1 MVEATRVTAAMV
13 AIGDELLSGRTQDKN
28 IAHLAKFLNVKGI
41 DLAEVRIVADDN
53 EAIVEAVNAL
63 RTQHDYLFTS
73 GGIGPTH
80 DDITTA
86 AIAKAFGVD
95 VITHKQAYS
104 KLASHYQTR
113 KMEFTPARQ
122 KMAQTP
128 ENAILIDN
136 AVSVAPGFIM
146 QNVYVMAGVPAVFN
160 AMILALE
167 PQLKGGA
174 ILLSASIDCP
184 HGEGTIGDELALIA
198 KQNPQV
204 SIGSYPR
211 FHEQT
216 YSTQIVMRSHSQD
229 ALDKAQGHVEL
240 MLDKLQRDESK

>member
-104 KLASHYQTR
+104 KLASHYQSR
-113 KMEFTPARQ
+113 NMEYTPARQ

>member
-1 MVEATRVTAAMV
+1 MV

-104 KLASHYQTR
+104 KLASHYQSR
-113 KMEFTPARQ
+113 NMEFTPARQ

-211 FHEQT
+211 FYEQT

>member
-104 KLASHYQTR
+104 KLASHYQSR
-113 KMEFTPARQ
+113 NMEFTPARR

>member
-1 MVEATRVTAAMV
+1 MV

-104 KLASHYQTR
+104 KLASHYQSR
-113 KMEFTPARQ
+113 NMEFTPARQ

-211 FHEQT
+211 FHEQA

>member
-1 MVEATRVTAAMV
+1 MIEATRVTAAMV

-104 KLASHYQTR
+104 KLASHYQSR
-113 KMEFTPARQ
+113 NMEFTPARQ

-198 KQNPQV
+198 KQNLQV

-211 FHEQT
+211 FYEQT

-229 ALDKAQGHVEL
+229 ALDKAQGNVEL

>member
-104 KLASHYQTR
+104 KLASHYQSR
-113 KMEFTPARQ
+113 NMEFTPARQ

>member
-1 MVEATRVTAAMV
+1 MTQPTLVSAAMI

-28 IAHLAKFLNVKGI
+28 IAHLARFLNVKGI
-41 DLAEVRIVADDN
+41 DLAEVRIVADDSQ
-53 EAIVEAVNAL
+53 AIVEAVNTL
-63 RTQHDYLFTS
+63 RSQHDYLFTS

-80 DDITTA
+80 DDITTE
-86 AIAKAFGVD
+86 AIAKAFGVQ

-104 KLASHYQTR
+104 RLASHYHSR
-113 KMEFTPARQ
+113 NIEFTPARQ

-136 AVSVAPGFIM
+136 AVSVAPGYII

-160 AMILALE
+160 AMILSVE
-167 PQLKGGA
+167 PQLQGGA

-184 HGEGTIGDELALIA
+184 HGEGTIGGELTLIA
-198 KQNPQV
+198 KQNPHV

-211 FHEQT
+211 FDQQT

-229 ALDKAQGHVEL
+229 ALDEAEKNVEL
-240 MLDKLQRDESK
+240 MLVKIQRNESK

>member
-104 KLASHYQTR
+104 KLASHYQSR
-113 KMEFTPARQ
+113 NMEFTPARQ

-211 FHEQT
+211 FHEQA

>member
-1 MVEATRVTAAMV
+1 MIKATRVSAAMI

-28 IAHLAKFLNVKGI
+28 IAHLARFLNVKGI
-41 DLAEVRIVADDN
+41 DLAEVRIVADDS
-53 EAIVEAVNAL
+53 EAIVGAVNNL
-63 RTQHDYLFTS
+63 RSQHDYLFTS

-86 AIAKAFGVD
+86 AIAKAFGVE
-95 VITHKQAYS
+95 VITHKQAFS
-104 KLASHYQTR
+104 MLASHYQSR

-146 QNVYVMAGVPAVFN
+146 QNVYVMAGIPAVFN
-160 AMILALE
+160 AMILAVE

-174 ILLSASIDCP
+174 ILLSASIDCSY
-184 HGEGTIGDELALIA
+184 GEGTIGDELARIA

-229 ALDKAQGHVEL
+229 ALDKAQKKVEL
-240 MLDKLQRDESK
+240 MLGKFQRDESK